1 MDSENRSDAELT
13 EILYEAL
20 HDRFNDYNHWLYARE
35 VPVTTGFSE
44 TRIDAVTMSCY
55 KSEGFR
61 IDGYEVKA
69 SQSDLKVELVNPSK
83 HQLTYE
89 NVDYFWLVTA
99 PHVLKGIYDELPKK
113 WGVLVIKDDKSLRM
127 RRNAMALEDK
137 VETTTSKSFIS
148 SFLRRAVY
156 QDRSDQKLVQIREE
170 AYESGRQSILRL
182 NETLG
187 HVDKLTDTIRRTEE
201 ALGITHSYYVDSSE
215 KIVLEIERLKERAV
229 ADPRWIMNELDKMD
243 RTIKDF
249 QRYVK
254 DFKKRMPSNSDS
266 NRRWY

>member
-1 MDSENRSDAELT
+1 MDFESYSDAELT

-35 VPVTTGFSE
+35 VPVTTGYAE

-99 PHVLKGIYDELPKK
+99 PHVISGIYNELPKK
-113 WGVLVIKDDKSLRM
+113 WGLLVLKDDNSLRM

-137 VETTTSKSFIS
+137 VETTTSRSFIA

-156 QDRSDQKLVQIREE
+156 QDRLDQKITQIREE
-170 AYESGRQSILRL
+170 AYESGRQSVLRL

-187 HVDKLTDTIRRTEE
+187 HVDKLVDTIRRTED
-201 ALGITHSYYVDSSE
+201 ALGITHSYYENSSE

-243 RTIKDF
+243 STIREFQGYAKDF
-249 QRYVK
+249 R
-254 DFKKRMPSNSDS
+254 KKMPSNSDS
-266 NRRWY
+266 SRRWY

>member
-1 MDSENRSDAELT
+1 MDFETYSDSELT
-13 EILYEAL
+13 EIIYEAL
-20 HDRFNDYNHWLYARE
+20 HNRFNDYNHWLYANE
-35 VPVTTGFSE
+35 VPVNTGFSE

-99 PHVLKGIYDELPKK
+99 PHVITGLYDELPKK
-113 WGVLVIKDDKSLRM
+113 WGVLVLKDNNSLRM

-137 VETTTSKSFIS
+137 VETTTSRSFIA

-156 QDRSDQKLVQIREE
+156 QDRSDQKITQIRDE

-182 NETLG
+182 NSTLDQ
-187 HVDKLTDTIRRTEE
+187 VDKLIDTIERTED
-201 ALGITHSYYVDSSE
+201 ALGIAHGYNEDSSE
-215 KIVLEIERLKERAV
+215 RIVLEIERLKERAV

-249 QRYVK
+249 QGYVRE
-254 DFKKRMPSNSDS
+254 FKRRMPSNADD